1 MVQRIGGRLAQSIIV
16 LLVASAIIF
25 MLGRMLGDPVALLL
39 PPEATR
45 EDIANLRA
53 HLGLDDPLPTQYW
66 RFVSNAVRGDFG
78 DSIIN
83 RKPVIELMG
92 DRFPATARL
101 ALVAFVLGYAVSIPL
116 GIISAYKFRTWI
128 DTVVN
133 AIAAL
138 GQSVPSFFFAILLIA
153 LFSVKFHLLPAAGQG
168 GLLNYVMP
176 GLTIMW
182 LSLAGTTRILRSSM
196 LDVLSADYIRTARAK
211 GLSEPAVVLRHGF
224 RNALIPLMGL
234 SGLQFAGLL
243 TGTVVVETV
252 FAWPG
257 VGRLAYQGIITRDFP
272 VIQALTLTAT
282 AVVVFVNLII
292 DILYSWAD
300 PRVRGV

>member
-1 MVQRIGGRLAQSIIV
+1 MVQRIAGRLVQSIMV
-16 LLVASAIIF
+16 VLVASVIIF
-25 MLGRMLGDPVALLL
+25 MLGRMLGDPIALLL

-45 EDIANLRA
+45 ADIANLRA

-66 RFVSNAVRGDFG
+66 RFASNAVRGDFG
-78 DSIIN
+78 RSIIN

-116 GIISAYKFRTWI
+116 GIISAYRYRTWI

-133 AIAAL
+133 TIAAL
-138 GQSVPSFFFAILLIA
+138 GQSVPSFFFGILLIT
-153 LFSVKFHLLPAAGQG
+153 LFSVKFQLLPAAGQG
-168 GLLNYVMP
+168 NLLNYVMP
-176 GLTIMW
+176 GATIMW
-182 LSLAGTTRILRSSM
+182 LSLAGTTRIVRSSM
-196 LDVLSADYIRTARAK
+196 LDVLSSDYIRTARAK

-234 SGLQFAGLL
+234 SGLQFAALL

-257 VGRLAYQGIITRDFP
+257 VGRLAYQGIITRDYP

-282 AVVVFVNLII
+282 TVVVFVNLII

-300 PRVRGV
+300 PRIRGV